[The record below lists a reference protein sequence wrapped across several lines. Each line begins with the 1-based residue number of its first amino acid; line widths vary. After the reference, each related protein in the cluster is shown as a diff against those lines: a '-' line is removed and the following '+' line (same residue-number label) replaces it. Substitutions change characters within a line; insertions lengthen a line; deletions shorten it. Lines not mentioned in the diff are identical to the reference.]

1 MQHPA
6 LNNPHVSPEN
16 SSEQW
21 LKTNLFFLSYTPLLH
36 PCSESTSR
44 EIPFRLPAARI

>member
-16 SSEQW
+16 SSEQG
-21 LKTNLFFLSYTPLLH
+21 LKPNLFTAIYFPTPSLL
-36 PCSESTSR
+36 
-44 EIPFRLPAARI
+44 